1 MPFKCKNPECG
12 KTFPLPGRISEEK
25 RPASGFIP
33 DVTRRIV
40 EKPCCPF
47 CECIEI
53 EEIRP

>member
-47 CECIEI
+47 CESIEF